1 MKVVDALLSISGYP
15 MLEQAIKGFALVREL
30 DLEVEATKEILSSKE
45 YRLVYADSLFWLS
58 IQPNISE
65 LDTQFDMSY
74 SDRERMREQAQEIYG
89 EYDDPRYQR
98 KTKYGYKGN
107 RI

>member
-1 MKVVDALLSISGYP
+1 MKVIDALKSISGYP
-15 MLEQAIKGFALVREL
+15 MLEQAIKGFALVRGL
-30 DLEVEATKEILSSKE
+30 DVEAEATKELLSSKE
-45 YRLVYADSLFWLS
+45 YKLVYADSLFWLS

-65 LDTQFDMSY
+65 LETQFDMLG
-74 SDRERMREQAQEIYG
+74 SDRERMGQQAQEIYG
-89 EYDDPRYQR
+89 EFDDPKFQR